1 MSARRALAAAGTA
14 ALLALA
20 LAGCGSGD
28 EPGSGG
34 TSDGDR
40 IVLTPAKDGGQGV
53 TPVGNPVGDGTTAQ
67 VRGYRMTDVRL
78 PAADGPGAVSFRIL
92 DKSGKPLTTYTEE
105 QTKLLH
111 LYVVRDD
118 LAEFRHLHPV
128 LGDDGTWRG
137 QVDLGAPGRWRV
149 VAEFIPQGSDVPL
162 VLGTTLTVP
171 GADKAVAVP
180 RGEAAETGDDGVVKV
195 RLLGPGEVG
204 SNGRLRLSVTTEGD
218 DPVTLGSYLG
228 ATAHLTGFAID
239 TRGFVHVHPYGAPET
254 TKDGTVLTFHTV
266 FTDPG
271 DYRMFVQVR
280 VDGLLHQL
288 AVTVPVTG

>member
-1 MSARRALAAAGTA
+1 MTARRSLVAAGAA

-20 LAGCGSGD
+20 PVLAGCGSD
-28 EPGSGG
+28 DTPS
-34 TSDGDR
+34 TDGDR
-40 IVLTPAKDGGQGV
+40 IVLTPAKDGGKGV
-53 TPVGNPVGDGTTAQ
+53 TPIGNPVGDGTTAQ
-67 VRGYRMTDVRL
+67 VRGYRMADVRL
-78 PAADGPGAVSFRIL
+78 PAADGPGEVSFRIL
-92 DKSGKPLTTYTEE
+92 DRGGRPLTTYTEE

-149 VAEFIPQGSDVPL
+149 VAELIPQGSDVPL
-162 VLGTTLTVP
+162 VLGQTLTVP
-171 GADKAVAVP
+171 GAWEPAEVP
-180 RGEAAETGDDGVVKV
+180 RGESAETGDDGVVKV
-195 RLLGPGEVG
+195 RLLAPGEVG
-204 SNGRLRLSVTTEGD
+204 DNGRLRLVVTTEGD
-218 DPVTLGSYLG
+218 EAVTLGSYLG
-228 ATAHLTGFAID
+228 ATAHLTGFAIG

-254 TKDGTVLTFHTV
+254 EKDGTVLTFHTV
-266 FTDPG
+266 FTQPG